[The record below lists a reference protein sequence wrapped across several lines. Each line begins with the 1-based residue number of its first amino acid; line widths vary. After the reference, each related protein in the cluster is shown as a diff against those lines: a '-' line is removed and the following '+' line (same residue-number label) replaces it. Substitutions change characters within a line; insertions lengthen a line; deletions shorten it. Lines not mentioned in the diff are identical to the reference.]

1 MACLAFADLFHGAA
15 VLAVEVAEIAA
26 AEGGAAAASAAGF
39 VMGAAGAV
47 CGVFV
52 VFELG
57 PFVHGVPPV

>member
-1 MACLAFADLFHGAA
+1 
-15 VLAVEVAEIAA
+15 
-26 AEGGAAAASAAGF
+26 
-39 VMGAAGAV
+39 MGAAGAV